1 MDSPSLD
8 FDQHARIAAVRVDGA
23 KNTRR
28 SFLASLVHPHLRD
41 HSSSSFE
48 SVLRTTRDI
57 GHYLVQT
64 DLFQS
69 VQARL
74 EPSAEPASKLGDV
87 DVIFTTHERPRFFLK
102 TSTEVGNSEG
112 NASATSRIRNVFG
125 GAETFEANVS
135 FGTKTRRS
143 FHATFT
149 APITPTLDTHGELSV
164 FALDRDNSSYM
175 SATETLRGARAVIRR
190 GAVGTHAGQHEFGY
204 EATLRRIGDLQ
215 PTASISVRE
224 AAGTSTKSSLFH
236 AWTHDSRD
244 HAIFGTRGVRAQFRH
259 ELAGL
264 GGDTAFYKAE
274 GGLQAS
280 RVLLPGVLLSLGAR
294 AGVLHPLGGDGSA
307 TAPTLSDRFQLG
319 GPTNLRMF
327 RANGLGPHDGTDSL
341 GGDLFWTAGASVITH
356 LPYKPLWP
364 VKAHAFLNAGQL
376 ESVSS
381 SRAGSGSSALRSSVA
396 AALSKPSVSAGVGLI
411 YLFDPVRVELNFGVP
426 LAARASDG
434 MRKGVQVGIGLEFL

>member
-1 MDSPSLD
+1 MDPPVD

-28 SFLASLVHPHLRD
+28 SFLASVVHPHLRD

-215 PTASISVRE
+215 PASSISVRE

-307 TAPTLSDRFQLG
+307 SAPTLSDRFQLG

-341 GGDLFWTAGASVITH
+341 GGDVFWTAGASVVTH